1 MPYCVGRP
9 VSLDSRE
16 LRTCLGHFATG
27 VTVVTCQGEA
37 APHGATV
44 NAFTA
49 VSLDP
54 PLVQVNLDRRSR
66 AARFLPGQPFTVNIL
81 ALDQLELAFHFAGRP
96 EGEKVVWLE
105 GGLAPAL
112 AGCAANI
119 TCRPWRTYDG
129 GDHILVLG
137 EVADIQSNGR
147 DPLLFHRGRFHA
159 VGEPA
164 AGSPWVGT
172 LDNPSGAG
180 WFTEYWSAVVERK
193 GHDR

>member
-1 MPYCVGRP
+1 
-9 VSLDSRE
+9 
-16 LRTCLGHFATG
+16 
-27 VTVVTCQGEA
+27 
-37 APHGATV
+37 V
-44 NAFTA
+44 NAFAA

-66 AARFLPGQPFTVNIL
+66 AARYLPGQPFTVNIL

-96 EGEKVVWLE
+96 RGEEVVWLE

-112 AGCAANI
+112 AGCAATI

-147 DPLLFHRGRFHA
+147 DALLFHRGRFHA